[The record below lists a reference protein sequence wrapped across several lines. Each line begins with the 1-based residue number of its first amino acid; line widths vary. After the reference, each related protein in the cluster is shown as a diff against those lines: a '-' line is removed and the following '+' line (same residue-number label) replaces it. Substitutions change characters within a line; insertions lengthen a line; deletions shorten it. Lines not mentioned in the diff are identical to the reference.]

1 LTDILPTEGFPI
13 RRIQDLALIRN
24 RHPVFLFGWTL
35 LHVID
40 EASPLAGATEQS
52 LNAARAYLLLTVIGT
67 DETTGQSLM
76 ARQEYP
82 ASAIRWNHRYADILS
97 TDTDGVDH
105 FDYTRFQDV
114 EALE

>member
-1 LTDILPTEGFPI
+1 
-13 RRIQDLALIRN
+13 
-24 RHPVFLFGWTL
+24 
-35 LHVID
+35 
-40 EASPLAGATEQS
+40 
-52 LNAARAYLLLTVIGT
+52 LLTVIGT

-76 ARQEYP
+76 ARQEYQ